1 MDIQSNYHVCLYN
14 SYVEFVNKIS
24 LTTRIDLNF
33 LIYYYIA
40 QIAQKFKYS

>member
-33 LIYYYIA
+33 LIYIA
-40 QIAQKFKYS
+40 QIAKKFKYS